1 MKRLIE
7 FIVCKQHRLM
17 QGWWREQ
24 GGKTARVALKSC
36 LAPFIS
42 FIARRRDNPRSRPS
56 ACFGLRW
63 LLVDQ
68 AVLLGKETEENQE
81 NVAPSELIQGVN
93 E

>member
-42 FIARRRDNPRSRPS
+42 FIARRRDNPRSTPS
-56 ACFGLRW
+56 ACYGLGW
-63 LLVDQ
+63 LNVPKKYQ
-68 AVLLGKETEENQE
+68 ALRRAARTE
-81 NVAPSELIQGVN
+81 VARNYSLQQA
-93 E
+93 